1 MENPK
6 QGKRQPIQK
15 LEATLSTFNDQSR
28 EPNQETMETEQPG
41 LEQAQGEQNSPRENH
56 SYFTAATPKGYQ

>member
-28 EPNQETMETEQPG
+28 APNQETMETEQPG
-41 LEQAQGEQNSPRENH
+41 LEQAQGEQNRPWENH
-56 SYFTAATPKGYQ
+56 SYFTAATPKG